1 VPVEPHRDHG
11 VHPNLILAVTALAG
25 LAYAMLSSAVI
36 PALSSL
42 QHSLHTNETGV
53 TWLLTGYLLSASV
66 GTSIIGRLGDMYGKE
81 RLLLGTLVMLAVGIL
96 VAALSSSLIP
106 MIIGRVIQ
114 GAGGGIFPL
123 AFGIVRDE
131 FPKERVAGSIG
142 LLSSILGVGGG
153 IGIVIGG
160 LIVEH
165 LNFHWLYWIPLV
177 VTVIA
182 AFCTWRFIPESPVR
196 TPGRVNWLA
205 AALMSGGFICVLIAI
220 SETITWGWGSPKTL
234 GLLAV
239 GLLGTAAWVLVEA
252 RSDEPLIDMTMMRI
266 RGVWT
271 TNLVAFLL
279 GAGMYASFLV
289 FPQFAELPT
298 STGFGFGASVVT
310 AGLYLLPAA
319 LLMTVLGTVAGRV
332 ARRFGSKLAVIVGS
346 GVTAVSFG
354 WLAVAHAHPYDML
367 ISAALLGIGIGLA
380 FSALGN
386 LIVEAVPPEQTGV
399 ATGMNTVMRTLGGAL
414 GGQIVA
420 TFIANNAAHGHPT
433 LPGFTSSFALESAFL
448 IVAMVAA
455 VFIPALG
462 SPRRAPTLAE
472 PEPPVGIQRK
482 ARADRKHD
490 DRERDGGSDDRIGGG
505 LLVELACNEHGSGG
519 DGHDAGEQHARELHR
534 RGRDERRRV
543 TGCVFGPLPAGEA
556 DTEHPE
562 HPAQVDDAT
571 RLEGSMGEVREPQ
584 DEADGVERDAG
595 EQEEMPATGLLLR
608 EAPEHRERGTGGR
621 DIEDRVREPGDHRC
635 GHPDHVGPEE
645 IGHVQGDA
653 GEHREHHRTDIEHQG
668 VDRQPLALPHEERRA
683 AEHEED
689 RGAEETEVRYRR
701 YRRDDAR
708 DVVRVP
714 EQLGHG
720 PGHDPD
726 EDQQPRPPFAT
737 GRTENRAGRPDARAE
752 REAGPAEIGGDV
764 PPLTRSDESL
774 DEIHGK
780 RADDPDDDRLLGPKV
795 LFQHDDDA
803 RTGPDAREGV
813 KW

>member
-1 VPVEPHRDHG
+1 
-11 VHPNLILAVTALAG
+11 
-25 LAYAMLSSAVI
+25 VI

-42 QHSLHTNETGV
+42 EHSLHTNETGV

-81 RLLLGTLVMLAVGIL
+81 RLLLATLVMLAGGIL

-182 AFCTWRFIPESPVR
+182 AFCTWRFIPESPIR

-205 AALMSGGFICVLIAI
+205 AALMSGGFICVLVAI
-220 SETITWGWGSPKTL
+220 SETITWGWGSAKTL

-239 GLLGTAAWVLVEA
+239 GLLGTAAWVLVEV
-252 RSDEPLIDMTMMRI
+252 RSDEPLIDMAMMRI

-271 TNLVAFLL
+271 TNVVAFLL

-289 FPQFAELPT
+289 FPQFAQLPK

-319 LLMTVLGTVAGRV
+319 LLMSVLGTVAGRV

-346 GVTAVSFG
+346 GVTAVAFG

-420 TFIANNAAHGHPT
+420 TFIANNVAHGQPT
-433 LPGFTSSFALESAFL
+433 LPGFTASFALESGFL
-448 IVAMVAA
+448 IVAMIAA
-455 VFIPALG
+455 LFIPALG
-462 SPRRAPTLAE
+462 GSSRAPAL
-472 PEPPVGIQRK
+472 
-482 ARADRKHD
+482 
-490 DRERDGGSDDRIGGG
+490 DRE
-505 LLVELACNEHGSGG
+505 LVG
-519 DGHDAGEQHARELHR
+519 
-534 RGRDERRRV
+534 
-543 TGCVFGPLPAGEA
+543 
-556 DTEHPE
+556 
-562 HPAQVDDAT
+562 AQ
-571 RLEGSMGEVREPQ
+571 
-584 DEADGVERDAG
+584 
-595 EQEEMPATGLLLR
+595 
-608 EAPEHRERGTGGR
+608 
-621 DIEDRVREPGDHRC
+621 
-635 GHPDHVGPEE
+635 
-645 IGHVQGDA
+645 
-653 GEHREHHRTDIEHQG
+653 
-668 VDRQPLALPHEERRA
+668 
-683 AEHEED
+683 
-689 RGAEETEVRYRR
+689 
-701 YRRDDAR
+701 
-708 DVVRVP
+708 
-714 EQLGHG
+714 
-720 PGHDPD
+720 
-726 EDQQPRPPFAT
+726 
-737 GRTENRAGRPDARAE
+737 
-752 REAGPAEIGGDV
+752 EAG
-764 PPLTRSDESL
+764 
-774 DEIHGK
+774 
-780 RADDPDDDRLLGPKV
+780 
-795 LFQHDDDA
+795 
-803 RTGPDAREGV
+803 
-813 KW
+813 